1 MKRMAD
7 ASNNDK
13 DACLQGIPAIQK
25 LKLLPAVTAQFQVRD
40 NQEQFI
46 ENGVMTAI
54 ADWLTPL
61 PNGALPNLKIRTTLL
76 EALIDFPSCSTE
88 TLKASG
94 VGKAINRLLHHPKE
108 MKHNKQL
115 CKNLTKRWCKQIF
128 QINDT
133 GGFSKQD
140 RQERDAEQY
149 RVYGHAKQTKEQ
161 KAKEEQRIKS
171 QNLKITDKGFISR
184 ARVPML
190 SSKDYLIRPKNGIDL
205 DTLDSMDAF
214 KKKKAIKTGNALL
227 MDKTKKKLMD
237 LERKKKV
244 AKCDRVKIMKF

>member
-7 ASNNDK
+7 ASNADK
-13 DACLQGIPAIQK
+13 DACVQGIPAIQK
-25 LKLLPAVTAQFQVRD
+25 LKLLPAVTAQFLVRD

-61 PNGALPNLKIRTTLL
+61 PNGALPNLKIRSTLL
-76 EALIDFPSCSTE
+76 AALIDFPACSTE

-94 VGKAINRLLHHPKE
+94 VGKAINRLAHHPKE
-108 MKHNKQL
+108 MRDNKIL
-115 CKNLTKRWCKQIF
+115 CKKLTKRWCKQIF

-149 RVYGHAKQTKEQ
+149 KLYGHAKQTKQ
-161 KAKEEQRIKS
+161 QIKKEEERVRTH
-171 QNLKITDKGFISR
+171 NLKINEKGFISR

-190 SSKDYLIRPKNGIDL
+190 SNKDYLIRPKSAVDL
-205 DTLDSMDAF
+205 DNLDMDAF
-214 KKKKAIKTGNALL
+214 KKKKKVKTGNELRL
-227 MDKTKKKLMD
+227 DKTKRKLAEMAN
-237 LERKKKV
+237 KKKV
-244 AKCDRVKIMKF
+244 QKCERVKIMKF